1 MFPLIG
7 LRSNNWQAHHP
18 NWMNPL
24 TCIDSPCVTSILTS
38 RRWDRRQILITHTR
52 SFHNKQG
59 ADHTTGTTTIIH
71 RRQPARKVIKRR
83 NSTSSTIAI
92 NRMILQTMD
101 KIVLSTVAGG
111 RITIGSELPHPKD
124 FLIGLDTAVHMCSGV
139 QRSS

>member
-52 SFHNKQG
+52 SFHNEQG

-71 RRQPARKVIKRR
+71 RRQPARKVIKR

-101 KIVLSTVAGG
+101 KIVLSTVAG
-111 RITIGSELPHPKD
+111 
-124 FLIGLDTAVHMCSGV
+124 
-139 QRSS
+139 